1 MDLGKKPSGGRH
13 IYVQLKREPSG
24 RLRWPSFPGPG
35 ELFHVRLDLDKP
47 RVQEWWN
54 KRFTRLLGGDV
65 DPPEEKTTI
74 AGSIAVN
81 LARLRMD
88 RQLTRKDVAV
98 RAGLSEMA
106 VRQIERGSLVP
117 LGPTVD
123 DLAKTLAVPVGELV
137 VAVRPLEQVRFPGR
151 ERDCGRE
158 QIQAAVSTWLDSY
171 TELQTW
177 LDRVSGGKPPHF
189 RFKWERTSGS
199 SRTPV
204 ETAQDARQA
213 VGLGSLEPV
222 CDLARLLEDN
232 GVKLLL
238 LKRKQDPL
246 FGLSIGPGDRG
257 PAVVVN
263 ASDRSSVEGWI
274 FAAARELGHL
284 LLHPSEYGRD
294 SAEYSMQSER
304 DADHFASEFLMPDAA
319 FAHEWETISGNSLV
333 ERVLKVKRIF
343 RVSYKVVLLRLVG
356 SGRRPSDVWRRFQRQ
371 YSGAADE
378 RLKCTDSPD
387 PFRMN
392 ESGWPW
398 NASVEPAGMSR
409 RDFAEKRLSWLVSWA
424 VKENAISLGRAA
436 EILQITREDLRKRAL
451 QWVS

>member
-1 MDLGKKPSGGRH
+1 M
-13 IYVQLKREPSG
+13 
-24 RLRWPSFPGPG
+24 
-35 ELFHVRLDLDKP
+35 RLDLDKS
-47 RVQEWWN
+47 RVQEWWK

-65 DPPEEKTTI
+65 DPPEEKTTD

-98 RAGLSEMA
+98 RAGLSEIA

-117 LGPTVD
+117 LWSTVD

-137 VAVRPLEQVRFPGR
+137 VAVRPLEQVWFPGR

-158 QIQAAVSTWLDSY
+158 QILSTVSMWLDSY

-177 LDRVSGGKPPHF
+177 LDRVSGEKPPPF
-189 RFKWERTSGS
+189 RFKLERTPST
-199 SRTPV
+199 SRTAF

-222 CDLARLLEDN
+222 GDLARLLEEN

-263 ASDRSSVEGWI
+263 ASDRSSVEGWR
-274 FAAARELGHL
+274 FAAARELGHTYPY
-284 LLHPSEYGRD
+284 HVPQGG
-294 SAEYSMQSER
+294 
-304 DADHFASEFLMPDAA
+304 AS
-319 FAHEWETISGNSLV
+319 
-333 ERVLKVKRIF
+333 
-343 RVSYKVVLLRLVG
+343 
-356 SGRRPSDVWRRFQRQ
+356 
-371 YSGAADE
+371 
-378 RLKCTDSPD
+378 
-387 PFRMN
+387 
-392 ESGWPW
+392 
-398 NASVEPAGMSR
+398 
-409 RDFAEKRLSWLVSWA
+409 
-424 VKENAISLGRAA
+424 
-436 EILQITREDLRKRAL
+436 
-451 QWVS
+451 

>member
-1 MDLGKKPSGGRH
+1 MALGRKPYGGRH
-13 IYVQLKREPSG
+13 IFVQLKREPSG
-24 RLRWPSFPGPG
+24 RLRWPSFPGSG

-47 RVQEWWN
+47 RVQEWWK
-54 KRFTRLLGGDV
+54 KRFTRLLGGAV
-65 DPPEEKTTI
+65 DPLEEKTTD

-88 RQLTRKDVAV
+88 LQLTRKDVAV
-98 RAGLSEMA
+98 RAGLSE
-106 VRQIERGSLVP
+106 VVLRQLERGSLVP
-117 LGPTVD
+117 LGFTVD
-123 DLAKTLAVPVGELV
+123 DLAKALAVPVGELI
-137 VAVRPLEQVRFPGR
+137 VAVRPLEQVRFPGQ

-158 QIQAAVSTWLDSY
+158 QILAAVSKWLDSY

-177 LDRVSGGKPPHF
+177 LHSVSGEKPPPF
-189 RFKWERTSGS
+189 RFRLEGTSS
-199 SRTPV
+199 TSRTPV
-204 ETAQDARQA
+204 EAAQDARQA

-222 CDLARLLEDN
+222 CDLARLLEEN

-284 LLHPSEYGRD
+284 LLHPSEYGRN
-294 SAEYSMQSER
+294 SNEYPMQSER
-304 DADHFASEFLMPDAA
+304 DADQFASEFLMPDTA
-319 FAHEWETISGNSLV
+319 FARQWERTSGDSLL
-333 ERVLKVKRIF
+333 EGVLKVKRIF
-343 RVSYKVVLLRLVG
+343 GVSYREVLLRLVA
-356 SGRRPSDVWRRFQRQ
+356 SGRRQSDVWGRFQRQ
-371 YSGAADE
+371 CGRLFDE
-378 RLKCTDSPD
+378 PVKWNESPD
-387 PFRMN
+387 PSRMN
-392 ESGWPW
+392 EPGWPW
-398 NASVEPAGMSR
+398 DSSVEPAGMSSC
-409 RDFAEKRLSWLVSWA
+409 DFAENRLSWLVSWA
-424 VKENAISLGRAA
+424 VRENAISLGRAA